1 MVRQFFFIIG
11 ILLLV
16 SGCTIS
22 DKFKADEIYNQ
33 LKDDQAKIILHIKG
47 SNFYKE
53 ESIFHGHLEIVEKS
67 FTINYFDQFDSN
79 VMIHFGA
86 DKWYEEKPI
95 KAPIRMFNSYTS
107 TVMFGKIKD
116 KAKRRGEGY
125 LMSQGLLTFK
135 SLNKDKIV
143 IEVVGKAKKYP
154 NVGETDPAFE
164 VEGIIVCKKPK
175 IAFLDVNE
183 ANTLY

>member
-22 DKFKADEIYNQ
+22 DKFKADEVYNQ
-33 LKDDQAKIILHIKG
+33 LKDDQAKIILKVKG
-47 SNFYKE
+47 SNFYKQ

-86 DKWYEEKPI
+86 DKWYEEKPL
-95 KAPIRMFNSYTS
+95 K
-107 TVMFGKIKD
+107 
-116 KAKRRGEGY
+116 
-125 LMSQGLLTFK
+125 LL
-135 SLNKDKIV
+135 SECLIH
-143 IEVVGKAKKYP
+143 IH
-154 NVGETDPAFE
+154 
-164 VEGIIVCKKPK
+164 
-175 IAFLDVNE
+175 LQ
-183 ANTLY
+183 

>member
-1 MVRQFFFIIG
+1 MVRQFVFLIG
-11 ILLLV
+11 IFLLV

-22 DKFKADEIYNQ
+22 DKYKADEVYNQ
-33 LKDDQAKIILHIKG
+33 LKDDQAKIILKVKG
-47 SNFYKE
+47 TNFYKE
-53 ESIFHGHLEIVEKS
+53 ESIFHGHLEIVENS

-79 VMIHFGA
+79 VMVHFGGN
-86 DKWYEEKPI
+86 DLFVEKPLKI
-95 KAPIRMFNSYTS
+95 PVRMFNSYTS

-116 KAKRRGEGY
+116 KAHRRGEGY

-154 NVGETDPAFE
+154 NVGETDLAFE

-175 IAFLDVNE
+175 IALLNIKDE
-183 ANTLY
+183 KSLY

>member
-22 DKFKADEIYNQ
+22 DKFKVDEVYNQ

-95 KAPIRMFNSYTS
+95 KAPIRMFNSSTS

-116 KAKRRGEGY
+116 KAKRKGEGY

-164 VEGIIVCKKPK
+164 VEGIIVCKKTK